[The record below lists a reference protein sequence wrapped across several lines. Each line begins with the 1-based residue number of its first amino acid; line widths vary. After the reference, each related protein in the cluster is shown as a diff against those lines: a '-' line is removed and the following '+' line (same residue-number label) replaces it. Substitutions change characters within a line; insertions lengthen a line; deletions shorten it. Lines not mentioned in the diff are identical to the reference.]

1 MLGWSIH
8 VFPANTSGRYDSPDL
23 VCSWQT
29 GLGGTDWLDRMVEA
43 RRALMVHATGYPLA
57 SIKCSCKRR
66 KSFRCR
72 NCSSSL
78 SPTKARR

>member
-29 GLGGTDWLDRMVEA
+29 GLGGTDWLNRMVEE
-43 RRALMVHATGYPLA
+43 RREQRNRESTKKILTLELC
-57 SIKCSCKRR
+57 CS
-66 KSFRCR
+66 
-72 NCSSSL
+72 
-78 SPTKARR
+78 